1 MHFLDENQF
10 NECDMALLYRRA
22 LIDRCASCKNGLTGF
37 LKAQRTP
44 HRKEVASRKK
54 MGFLEKK
61 ALMGKR
67 DPHWKERLGKEK
79 GAPMGKEWFV
89 WKNRAHKEVKKV

>member
-1 MHFLDENQF
+1 M
-10 NECDMALLYRRA
+10 
-22 LIDRCASCKNGLTGF
+22 S
-37 LKAQRTP
+37 
-44 HRKEVASRKK
+44 
-54 MGFLEKK
+54 FLEKK

-89 WKNRAHKEVKKV
+89 WKNRAHKEVKKVQKQRALHGEEGLSWKTGTLMELRAPMKRESMEGGATNGKDELSCNEGYYG

>member
-1 MHFLDENQF
+1 
-10 NECDMALLYRRA
+10 MALLYRKA
-22 LIDRCASCKNGLTGF
+22 LIDRYASYKNSLTGF
-37 LKAQRTP
+37 LKAQRIP
-44 HRKEVASRKK
+44 HRKELASRKK
-54 MGFLEKK
+54 N